1 MNIILLVGLILITA
15 LGAGRL
21 GDRLGIP
28 QVVGYILVGLLFG
41 DSGLH
46 LIPSSQVEN
55 FAPLVNI
62 ALALIGFM
70 VGGELKYEVFRR
82 SGWQFLSILLCEGI
96 LSMVM
101 VTVLVWMWTGNPA
114 IAILLGAL
122 SSATAPAATV
132 DVLWQYRSRGPVTT
146 TILAIVALDDG
157 LGLVLFGFAFAI
169 AQALSAGSGF
179 SVSSVLFGP
188 LLKILF
194 SVALGCGIGIV
205 LDRLLPLIK
214 KEENRLVM
222 DLGAILLAAGLA
234 NFFELSLIMVAMA
247 TGCWLANTSGN
258 RNEKSFEAVKAFS
271 PPIYTLF
278 FVLVGARLKISML
291 PQLGGVGLLYVIG
304 RTTGKWSGAYLG
316 ARISGAAATVR
327 KYLGLAL
334 FSQAGIA
341 LGLALEVSQ
350 HFSRLGASG
359 RELGSVVI
367 NVIAAT
373 TFIVQLI
380 GPPAVKLA
388 ITKAGEIPG
397 QEPTA
402 GPTD

>member
-1 MNIILLVGLILITA
+1 S

-21 GDRLGIP
+21 GDRFGIP
-28 QVVGYILVGLLFG
+28 QVVGYIVVGLLFG

-46 LIPSSQVEN
+46 LIPSPLVEN

-82 SGWQFLSILLCEGI
+82 QGWQFLSILLCEG
-96 LSMVM
+96 LLAMAT
-101 VTVLVWMWTGNPA
+101 VTFLVWMWTGNAA

-157 LGLVLFGFAFAI
+157 LGLILFGFAYAI
-169 AQALSAGSGF
+169 AEALYAGGSLSAGR
-179 SVSSVLFGP
+179 VMVGP
-188 LLKILF
+188 LLEILY
-194 SVALGCGIGIV
+194 SLALGCGIGFI
-205 LDRLLPLIK
+205 LDHLLPFIK
-214 KEENRLVM
+214 NEENRLVM
-222 DLGAILLAAGLA
+222 DLGGILLAAGMA
-234 NFFELSLIMVAMA
+234 VFFDLSLIMVAMA
-247 TGCWLANTSGN
+247 AGCWLANTHGN
-258 RNEKSFEAVKAFS
+258 RNERSFEAVKAFT

-278 FVLVGARLKISML
+278 FVLVGARLKVSLL
-291 PQLGGVGLLYVIG
+291 PQLGGIGLLYVLG
-304 RTTGKWSGAYLG
+304 RTSGKWIGAYFG

-341 LGLALEVSQ
+341 LGLALHVSE

-359 RELGSVVI
+359 RQLGGVVI

-373 TFIVQLI
+373 TFIVQII

-388 ITKAGEIPG
+388 ITKAGEIPDKPRPADPDRPI
-397 QEPTA
+397 E
-402 GPTD
+402 